1 MLRLWGANI
10 RKATET
16 NPSEQ
21 TKPRDQIDCLLRTE
35 SASRADMGRS
45 STFRGAGS
53 VLQNLVYFS
62 LHINAPESDIPV
74 P

>member
-1 MLRLWGANI
+1 MLRLGGSNI
-10 RKATET
+10 IKATET

-21 TKPRDQIDCLLRTE
+21 TKPRDQIDCLSRTE
-35 SASRADMGRS
+35 SASRADMGWS
-45 STFRGAGS
+45 SAFSAGGS
-53 VLQNLVYFS
+53 DMQSLVYFL